1 MYSFTLHIYK
11 TQKHSCTFIHLQ
23 AKERPTEGQ
32 IIAAGPGKLHP
43 HTGIRI
49 ANPVTTGD
57 SVLYGKFDGVQLL
70 YNDDPCQM
78 IRDDDVM
85 LYYQGTSMTNDSVQP
100 CRDYVLIELEADAT
114 ETASG
119 IVVAAAVMRDQVPCE
134 GIVKKVG
141 EGRMTSKGE
150 LATPPVKPGDRVKFK
165 DYGGNDVMIENK
177 AFSLVRMVDI
187 LCTVEKWL
195 VDMGLGETILCGL
208 MILIDLR
215 LDAFYWKALQISKG
229 KCVRIGSK

>member
-1 MYSFTLHIYK
+1 MHLCYNKHIVIEIIIIHTFECKLTKTHKRTLYACTYK
-11 TQKHSCTFIHLQ
+11 QHNQ

-49 ANPVTTGD
+49 VNPVKTGD

-70 YNDDPCQM
+70 YNDDQCQM

-85 LYYQGTSMTNDSVQP
+85 LYYQGTSMTIDSVQP

-165 DYGGNDVMIENK
+165 DYAGNDVTIENK

-187 LCTVEKWL
+187 LCTVEK
-195 VDMGLGETILCGL
+195 
-208 MILIDLR
+208 
-215 LDAFYWKALQISKG
+215 
-229 KCVRIGSK
+229 